1 MTDQTTKLDAAFAA
15 FNAFSATTGTLAR
28 DETTVTPV
36 DEYARLDLERQGRSG
51 RPEVVYA
58 AGKTAEQLVAIVGRM
73 VDARGMALASRVDG
87 AQFAALAA
95 AFTAPAFAVERRGAY
110 PTVVVRRAD
119 WVTPQTGGHIGILT
133 AGTSDLPV
141 ADEARAM
148 AEAMGCRVS
157 IVADVGVAGLH
168 RLFAPLRGLLD
179 EGVAVLIVA
188 AGMDGALPSVVAGL
202 ATVPTIGLPT
212 SVGYG
217 AGGGGMAALL
227 SMLQTCA
234 PGLTVVNIDNGIGAG
249 ATAAMIANGAVNG
262 VASRKSQVERG

>member
-1 MTDQTTKLDAAFAA
+1 VADHSANVQAALA
-15 FNAFSATTGTLAR
+15 AFSAFGTTATPNPTAANGTTIAAVE
-28 DETTVTPV
+28 DF
-36 DEYARLDLERQGRSG
+36 ARLDLDRQGRSG

-58 AGKTAEQLVAIVGRM
+58 AGKTVEQVVAVVGRLVA
-73 VDARGMALASRVDG
+73 ARGQALASRVDS
-87 AQFAALAA
+87 AQYAAVAA
-95 AFTAPAFAVERRGAY
+95 AFTAPDYLVERRGDY
-110 PTVVVRRAD
+110 PTVLVRRAD
-119 WVTPQTGGHIGILT
+119 FTPTPTGGHVGILT

-148 AEAMGCRVS
+148 AEAMGCRVTL
-157 IVADVGVAGLH
+157 VADVGVAGLH
-168 RLFAPLRGLLD
+168 RLFEPLRDLLAD
-179 EGVAVLIVA
+179 DAAVLIVV

-217 AGGGGMAALL
+217 AGGGGIAALL

-249 ATAAMIANGAVNG
+249 ASAAMIANAIVE
-262 VASRKSQVERG
+262 SRES

>member
-1 MTDQTTKLDAAFAA
+1 VTDQTTKLDAAFAA
-15 FNAFSATTGTLAR
+15 FDAFNTATGTTAR
-28 DETTVTPV
+28 GEATVTPV
-36 DEYARLDLERQGRSG
+36 DDYARLDLERQGRSG
-51 RPEVVYA
+51 RPEVIYA

-73 VDARGMALASRVDG
+73 VEARGMALASRVDG
-87 AQFAALAA
+87 AHYAALTA
-95 AFTAPAFAVERRGAY
+95 AFTAPAYAVERRGEF

-119 WVTPQTGGHIGILT
+119 WVTPQTGGHVGILT
-133 AGTSDLPV
+133 AGTTDLPV

-157 IVADVGVAGLH
+157 LVADLGVAGLH
-168 RLFAPLRGLLD
+168 RLFAPLRALLD
-179 EGVAVLIVA
+179 DGVGVLIVA

-249 ATAAMIANGAVNG
+249 ATAAMIANGV
-262 VASRKSQVERG
+262 VSRGS

>member
-1 MTDQTTKLDAAFAA
+1 MADHSANVQAALA
-15 FNAFSATTGTLAR
+15 AFSAFGTTATPNPAAANGTTIAAVE
-28 DETTVTPV
+28 DF
-36 DEYARLDLERQGRSG
+36 ARLDLDRQGRSG

-58 AGKTAEQLVAIVGRM
+58 AGKTVEQVVAVVGRLVA
-73 VDARGMALASRVDG
+73 ARGQALASRVDS
-87 AQFAALAA
+87 AQYAALAA
-95 AFTAPAFAVERRGAY
+95 AFTAPDYLVERRGDY
-110 PTVVVRRAD
+110 PTVLVRRAD
-119 WVTPQTGGHIGILT
+119 FTPTPTGGHVGILT

-148 AEAMGCRVS
+148 AEAMGCRVTM
-157 IVADVGVAGLH
+157 VADVGVAGLH
-168 RLFAPLRGLLD
+168 RLFEPLRDLLAD
-179 EGVAVLIVA
+179 DAAVLIVV

-217 AGGGGMAALL
+217 AGGGGIAALL

-249 ATAAMIANGAVNG
+249 ASAAMIANAIVE
-262 VASRKSQVERG
+262 SRQSVVGSR